1 MKRVFKT
8 LDEKIVNVV
17 DHTLSILKKNPDTR
31 IYIGTDSINIA
42 DKTVFAT
49 VIAYRYNH
57 RGAHLIFN
65 KVRVPRINQSRME
78 SENMRIRLEREVDL
92 SLEIAMYL
100 NERGIH
106 VHYIDLDL
114 NEDEHTGS
122 HSVLQYGKGYCLG
135 LGFTP
140 NTKPNETPSAR
151 AADQICRGIMVC

>member
-8 LDEKIVNVV
+8 IDEKIVNVV
-17 DHTLSILKKNPDTR
+17 DHTLGILKKNPDTR

-42 DKTVFAT
+42 DKSVFAT
-49 VIAYRYNH
+49 VIAYRYNQ
-57 RGAHLIFN
+57 RGAHLIFD
-65 KVRVPRINQSRME
+65 KIRIPRISDDDYVK
-78 SENMRIRLEREVDL
+78 RLRKEVDL

-100 NERGIH
+100 NDKGIH

-114 NEDEHTGS
+114 NEDEDEGS
-122 HSVLQYGKGYCLG
+122 YKVLQYGKGYCLG
-135 LGFTP
+135 IGITP